1 MNRIKK
7 MNRII
12 PQYKKILLAAV
23 LVLAISLMV
32 VIAVTAQTGGG
43 FDLSWYVV
51 SSGAARSQHE
61 APDYVLYSTV
71 GQTAAGESIHSPS
84 YTLWHGFWQNF
95 DDVLFTRLPLAAKH

>member
-12 PQYKKILLAAV
+12 PQHKKILLAAV

-32 VIAVTAQTGGG
+32 VIAVAAQTGDG

-51 SSGAARSQHE
+51 SGGAHHTSSSSGYDLSG
-61 APDYVLYSTV
+61 TV
-71 GQTAAGESIHSPS
+71 GQTATGDSSNSEG
-84 YTLWHGFWQNF
+84 YTQTHGFWQTF
-95 DDVLFTRLPLAAKH
+95 IDTLRTLLPFTVKH